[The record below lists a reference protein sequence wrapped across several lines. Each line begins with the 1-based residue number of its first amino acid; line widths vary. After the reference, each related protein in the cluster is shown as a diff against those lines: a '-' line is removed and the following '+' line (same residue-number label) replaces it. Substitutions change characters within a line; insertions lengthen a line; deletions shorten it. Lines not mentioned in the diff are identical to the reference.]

1 MRKVILTTILLC
13 SVFCTVNAQKI
24 GHFSYKAVMEAM
36 PAYATAQ
43 RTLQSMRQRYS
54 DELALSEKEF
64 SEKYELFIE
73 QQSSLDPSISE
84 KRQAELRSLYDS
96 NIKFRDDSRRTLSQ
110 TEADLMTPIKARIAE
125 VIKTVGQQGGYTLL
139 INTDSDSCPYLDE
152 STTDDVTPLLLQQLR

>member
-1 MRKVILTTILLC
+1 
-13 SVFCTVNAQKI
+13 
-24 GHFSYKAVMEAM
+24 
-36 PAYATAQ
+36 
-43 RTLQSMRQRYS
+43 MRQRYS

-73 QQSSLDPSISE
+73 QQATLDPSISE

-110 TEADLMTPIKARIAE
+110 TETDLMTPIKARIAE

-139 INTDSDSCPYLDE
+139 INTDSDSCPYIDPA
-152 STTDDVTPLLLQQLR
+152 TCDDVTPLLLQQLR